1 MGETKEIKKYNH
13 LTEQDTADAEDIVE
27 ALEGLDDFAT
37 LMILERIRGMKDMQ
51 TIMERKTA

>member
-1 MGETKEIKKYNH
+1 MGETQEIKRYNH
-13 LTEQDTADAEDIVE
+13 LSDQDVADAGDIVK
-27 ALEGLDDFAT
+27 ALEGLDDFTT